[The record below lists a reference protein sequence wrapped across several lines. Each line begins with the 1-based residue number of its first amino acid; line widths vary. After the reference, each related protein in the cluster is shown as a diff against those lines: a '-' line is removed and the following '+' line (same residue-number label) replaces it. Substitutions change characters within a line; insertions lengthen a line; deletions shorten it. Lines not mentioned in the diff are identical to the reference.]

1 MIEFRQGQLVA
12 VRDYNEA
19 EWKLRV
25 YDHERGGLHYCRIVD
40 GLGTVGGVWWT
51 QVCPAEIVWPNIF
64 LAVEREI
71 AEALRNERDLHYRQI
86 RWLCARLQE
95 IGDRNGSQE
104 CPPSPHGD
112 CRIGN
117 CAECWELASLEAVK
131 EGADGTSEES
141 PALGR

>member
-1 MIEFRQGQLVA
+1 MNSELKKGQLVA

-25 YDHERGGLHYCRIVD
+25 YDHERSGQHYCRIVD
-40 GLGTVGGVWWT
+40 GLGTVGGVWWA

-86 RWLCARLQE
+86 RWLCKCLQE

-104 CPPSPHGD
+104 CPPVPHGD

-117 CAECWELASLEAVK
+117 CAECWEQASLEATK
-131 EGADGTSEES
+131 EDADV
-141 PALGR
+141 R

>member
-1 MIEFRQGQLVA
+1 MVVNSPEEDDRQWHLRLYESQIAPDVHKT
-12 VRDYNEA
+12 YNPEK
-19 EWKLRV
+19 EN
-25 YDHERGGLHYCRIVD
+25 YDTWSWCR
-40 GLGTVGGVWWT
+40 
-51 QVCPAEIVWPNIF
+51 PAEDVWPNVF
-64 LAVEREI
+64 LAVERKI
-71 AEALRNERDLHYRQI
+71 AKALRNERDLHYRQI

>member
-1 MIEFRQGQLVA
+1 MVVNSPEEDDRQWHLRLYESQTAL
-12 VRDYNEA
+12 DIHKTYNPE
-19 EWKLRV
+19 KQS
-25 YDHERGGLHYCRIVD
+25 YDTWSLCK
-40 GLGTVGGVWWT
+40 
-51 QVCPAEIVWPNIF
+51 PAEEVWPNIF

>member
-1 MIEFRQGQLVA
+1 MVVNSPEEDDRQWHLRLYESQTA
-12 VRDYNEA
+12 RDIHKTYNPE
-19 EWKLRV
+19 KQS
-25 YDHERGGLHYCRIVD
+25 YDTWSLCK
-40 GLGTVGGVWWT
+40 
-51 QVCPAEIVWPNIF
+51 PAEEVWPNIF